1 MDRRVVT
8 SSNIHSVGYDS
19 ATLTLEI
26 QFRKTGDI
34 YQYFGVPVHIHRGL
48 MDASSHGKYFHRHIR
63 GSFEYSKIGRRP

>member
-8 SSNIHSVGYDS
+8 SSNIYSVGYDP

-34 YQYFGVPVHIHRGL
+34 YQYFGVPAHIHHGL
-48 MDASSHGKYFHRHIR
+48 MTANSHGKYFHRHIR
-63 GSFEYSKIGRRP
+63 YSFEYVKI